1 MAQTKTQFGYRSA
14 PRSGSGGREAAE
26 HAVVVVG
33 AGPVGLSL
41 AIDLA
46 QRGQS
51 VVLLDDADR
60 IGEGS
65 RAICFSKR
73 SLEFWDRLG
82 IGQRMVDK
90 GVVWSVGKI
99 FHGDSQLYQFNLL
112 PEEGHKRP
120 AFINL
125 QQFYAEAYLVDRVEE
140 LPAIDLRWRNKVIGL
155 EQRNDHV
162 RADDRDAG
170 WPLSAA
176 RRLSSSPAT
185 APVRRCGR
193 WSGAEFA
200 GQVFEDQFLIADV
213 KMTAEF
219 PTERWFWFDP
229 PFHAGRSALLHKQPD
244 DIWRIDLQLSR
255 YADPAFEKQPENVRP
270 RIARMLG
277 HDKFDFEWISLYKFQ
292 CRRMDRFIHGRVI
305 FAGDAAHQVSPFGAR
320 GANSGLEDAENIAWK
335 LDRVLRGT
343 SPEALLESYHT
354 ERSAAADENIRES
367 TRSTDFMAPAS
378 HQEARLRKAVLSLA
392 KETEFGKRMVNGG
405 RLSVPSIYDT
415 PLSTADGDAWRGGP
429 RPGASMPD
437 APIAAPIWPADVPDR
452 SFHRRGNAV
461 HAAGVRQWRGD
472 RCARGRWPIRIG
484 GEGGFADRQG
494 TGWRA
499 LRRRTRHR
507 LSAAARR
514 LCRRALPAPDA
525 GRRSTPR
532 WRAPPAELRFC
543 HDAVHQLEFCQA
555 GRCLPRHRRGASRVE
570 RDAKRRPRCR
580 AGAGARQ
587 SYRRHRGAAM
597 KPSRSPSGG
606 CSMPASSSNSSNNRI
621 HGLERRK
628 GLN

>member
-1 MAQTKTQFGYRSA
+1 MTETKTQFGYRRHPDQDRA
-14 PRSGSGGREAAE
+14 ATNAAE
-26 HAVVVVG
+26 YPVVVVG

-46 QRGQS
+46 QRGQR

-82 IGQRMVDK
+82 IGQRVVDK

-112 PEEGHKRP
+112 PEEGHRRP

-140 LPAIDLRWRNKVIGL
+140 LPAIDLRWRNKVTGL
-155 EQRNDHV
+155 EARNDHV
-162 RADDRDAG
+162 LLTIETPDGPYRLHAG
-170 WPLSAA
+170 FVVACDGA
-176 RRLSSSPAT
+176 RSSLRQM
-185 APVRRCGR
+185 V
-193 WSGAEFA
+193 GAEFA

-213 KMTAEF
+213 KMTAAF

-255 YADPAFEKQPENVRP
+255 FADPTVEKLPENVRP

-292 CRRMDRFIHGRVI
+292 CRRMNKFIHGRVI

-320 GANSGLEDAENIAWK
+320 GANSGLEDAENLAWK

-343 SPEALLESYHT
+343 SPETLLESYHT

-367 TRSTDFMAPAS
+367 TRSTDFMAPNS
-378 HQEARLRKAVLSLA
+378 HQEARLRKAVLALA
-392 KETEFGKRMVNGG
+392 RETEFGKRMVNAG
-405 RLSVPSIYDT
+405 RLSVPSIYHS
-415 PLSTADGDAWRGGP
+415 PLSTADADKWRGGP

-437 APIAAPIWPADVPDR
+437 APIAERSGRSMFLTEAFIGKGTRFTLLAFGNGVSSEVPD
-452 SFHRRGNAV
+452 
-461 HAAGVRQWRGD
+461 GVSTL
-472 RCARGRWPIRIG
+472 RIG
-484 GEGGFADRQG
+484 GDDGFVDAAGLATQRYDAEPG
-494 TGWRA
+494 TA
-499 LRRRTRHR
+499 YLLRPDGYV
-507 LSAAARR
+507 AAR
-514 LCRRALPAPDA
+514 
-525 GRRSTPR
+525 
-532 WRAPPAELRFC
+532 F
-543 HDAVHQLEFCQA
+543 
-555 GRCLPRHRRGASRVE
+555 RH
-570 RDAKRRPRCR
+570 
-580 AGAGARQ
+580 
-587 SYRRHRGAAM
+587 
-597 KPSRSPSGG
+597 PSRPSLDAALARAAGH
-606 CSMPASSSNSSNNRI
+606 N
-621 HGLERRK
+621 
-628 GLN
+628 